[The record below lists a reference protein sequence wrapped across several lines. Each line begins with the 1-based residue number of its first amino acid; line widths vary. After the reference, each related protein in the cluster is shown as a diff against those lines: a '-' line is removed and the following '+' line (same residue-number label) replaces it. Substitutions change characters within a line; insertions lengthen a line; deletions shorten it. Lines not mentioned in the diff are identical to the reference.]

1 MTRRKFKH
9 LSFTDRLK
17 IEAGLK
23 MKMPA
28 KQIADNLG
36 VHISTV
42 YREIKRGVYMKKEA
56 WKDRYGYE
64 TRYRYKET
72 YSPDM
77 AEQKYRDSLA
87 AKGAPLK
94 IGKDH
99 TLAEYLERKIVDD
112 RWTVS
117 AVLGEI
123 KRKGLPFST
132 SICVRTLYSYIEK
145 GVFLRLSL
153 KHLPFQGK
161 RNRHVRH
168 ILPAKAPR
176 GESIEKRPAF
186 VAERL
191 EFGHWEMDCVKGT
204 KESKNAI
211 LAFTERLTRK
221 EIVFLIPDLTAKT
234 VVGKVDYL
242 ERKFGSRF
250 YDVFKTITVDNGSEF
265 SDCEGLEQSCC
276 RKGKRTK
283 VYYCHPYSAYERGS
297 NERMNREIRR
307 RFPKGTN
314 FDRVSV
320 KQVSAA
326 ESWLNSY
333 PRGVLDY
340 DTPDERF
347 AEQLAKLS

>member
-23 MKMPA
+23 MKMSA

-42 YREIKRGVYMKKEA
+42 YREIKRGVYMRKEA

-87 AKGAPLK
+87 AKGTPLK

-99 TLAEYLERKIVDD
+99 ALADYLERKIVDEG
-112 RWTVS
+112 WTVS

-123 KRKGLPFST
+123 KRKRLPFST

-153 KHLPFQGK
+153 KHLPFQ
-161 RNRHVRH
+161 
-168 ILPAKAPR
+168 
-176 GESIEKRPAF
+176 
-186 VAERL
+186 
-191 EFGHWEMDCVKGT
+191 
-204 KESKNAI
+204 
-211 LAFTERLTRK
+211 
-221 EIVFLIPDLTAKT
+221 
-234 VVGKVDYL
+234 
-242 ERKFGSRF
+242 
-250 YDVFKTITVDNGSEF
+250 
-265 SDCEGLEQSCC
+265 
-276 RKGKRTK
+276 
-283 VYYCHPYSAYERGS
+283 
-297 NERMNREIRR
+297 
-307 RFPKGTN
+307 
-314 FDRVSV
+314 
-320 KQVSAA
+320 
-326 ESWLNSY
+326 
-333 PRGVLDY
+333 
-340 DTPDERF
+340 
-347 AEQLAKLS
+347 